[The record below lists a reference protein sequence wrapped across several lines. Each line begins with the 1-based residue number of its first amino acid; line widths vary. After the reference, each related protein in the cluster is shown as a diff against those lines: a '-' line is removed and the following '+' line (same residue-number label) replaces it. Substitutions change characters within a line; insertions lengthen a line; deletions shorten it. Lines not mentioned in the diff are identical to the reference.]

1 MKNLSKITENIYRL
15 TVPFLDIYTTVFL
28 IKTSEG
34 FVLYDT
40 ATYPEDVDQ
49 YIIPAFRY
57 LQTDA
62 ESIAYVVLSH
72 SHRDHAGGLDRF
84 LELFPE
90 AVIVT
95 GSGQIK
101 EKYPGHKCLMPEDGQ
116 MLTESLRL
124 IRIPGHA
131 ADCIGL
137 FEERTKT
144 LLSGDSLQLYGIFGS
159 GKWGANISTPLSHI
173 EAVDKLKALEPTSI
187 VASHDY
193 HPYGY
198 LAVGGEN
205 IEKYLEACK
214 DALYQ
219 IRDMIVQNPDKS
231 DEELTKSYNSMG
243 KLPTVGEHVFRGVRN
258 TLI

>member
-1 MKNLSKITENIYRL
+1 MNGLTKITENIYRL
-15 TVPFLDIYTTVFL
+15 TIPFSDIYTTVFL

-40 ATYPEDVDQ
+40 ATYPEDFDH
-49 YIIPAFRY
+49 YIIPAFRKVM
-57 LQTDA
+57 QDNDR
-62 ESIAYVVLSH
+62 IVYVVLSH

-84 LELFPE
+84 IELFPE

-95 GSGQIK
+95 GSSQIK
-101 EKYPGHKCLMPEDGQ
+101 EKYPEYNCFIPKDGQ
-116 MLTESLRL
+116 MLTETLRM

-131 ADCIGL
+131 PDCIGL
-137 FEERTKT
+137 LDERTKT

-173 EAVDKLKALEPTSI
+173 EAVDKVKALEPAII

-198 LAVGGEN
+198 LAEGKEN

-214 DALYQ
+214 EALYNIKNQ
-219 IRDMIVQNPDKS
+219 IAQNPDLD
-231 DEELTKSYNSMG
+231 DEALAENYNSTG
-243 KLPTVGEHVFRGVRN
+243 KLPTVGKHVFKAVRD
-258 TLI
+258 TLF